1 MSQSLA
7 ETRALN
13 EAFFEKLATPG
24 LDKVAASEATE
35 FTRTE
40 VREGGFYPKII
51 PEMKAETTD
60 LAPQVDTD
68 KPVMVVEKQPGSP
81 GAVTVPFATLPTG
94 FYIRGPKYRITFA
107 RVMTRM
113 FIKDLSE
120 LRTWRMDIRQV
131 ISDNAVKD
139 MLAHIDSRFLTA
151 VNTALVGADQIVP
164 TSGVAQ
170 WQTVYGGVSREALQE
185 SFTFMPSTSQHLETK
200 TCLANNVTRY
210 HILPRGRD
218 EVGGDASQDWL
229 MKGWTQTQFMG
240 ADWIFTIKRDLVPDD
255 SVYHFGPPDH
265 IGKNVYMEDTT
276 MFVKRE
282 AFMIQWFLYKELG
295 GAIGNTGALARV
307 DLA

>member
-7 ETRALN
+7 EVRALN

-24 LDKVAASEATE
+24 MDKVAASEATE
-35 FTRTE
+35 FTRTR
-40 VREGGFYPKII
+40 VREGGFYPKIM
-51 PEMKAETTD
+51 PEILVTSAD

-68 KPVMVVEKQPGSP
+68 KPVMVVEKQPNSP

-131 ISDNAVKD
+131 ISDNSVKD
-139 MLAHIDSRFLTA
+139 MLAEIDSKFLTA
-151 VNTALVGADQIVP
+151 VNSALVGPDQVVP

-170 WQTVYGGVSREALQE
+170 WQTIFGGISRETLE
-185 SFTFMPSTSQHLETK
+185 EGMTIMPQTPSHLEAK
-200 TCLANNVTRY
+200 TALANSVTRY
-210 HILPRGRD
+210 RILSWGRD
-218 EVGGDASQDWL
+218 EVGGDAAQDML
-229 MKGWTQTQFMG
+229 MKGWTSDTFMG
-240 ADWIFTIKRDLVPDD
+240 AEWIWTIKRDLVPDD
-255 SVYHFGPPDH
+255 SVYYFGPPDH
-265 IGKNVYMEDTT
+265 MGKNCYLEDTT

-282 AFMIQWFLYKELG
+282 AFMIMWYLYKELG
-295 GAIGNTGALARV
+295 GALGHFGALARA
-307 DLA
+307 DYA